1 MYLVISSPFSFNNIC
16 FVIYMYG
23 RSVDKSVI
31 RWTWV
36 DFFFNIK
43 GLFIYFKDNPCL
55 VLVYLFLNNAILLMS
70 QVIISTDWHSG
81 HRVILWHSTLCF
93 FLNFSLHIL
102 HGTQCDTDHF
112 SLCFFSTVGVGILVS
127 CMVDIVNVC

>member
-1 MYLVISSPFSFNNIC
+1 MYLVISNPFSLYNIC
-16 FVIYMYG
+16 FVIYMYS
-23 RSVDKSVI
+23 RLVDKSVI

-36 DFFFNIK
+36 DFFFYIK

-70 QVIISTDWHSG
+70 QVMISTDWHSG

-93 FLNFSLHIL
+93 FLNFSIHI
-102 HGTQCDTDHF
+102 TWYTVWYRPF
-112 SLCFFSTVGVGILVS
+112 SLCVFFHGRCRDTCELYGRY
-127 CMVDIVNVC
+127 C